1 MIAGF
6 AVITVF
12 MLWNSGLG
20 AYHAGVEW
28 KWWQGPIDC
37 SGPIN
42 KFGAASDIFKKLD
55 NVVTVRCD
63 EVSWRFLGL
72 SLAGWNA
79 LVSLGLAAVA
89 AWGALAALAKQKR
102 TG

>member
-1 MIAGF
+1 
-6 AVITVF
+6 

-20 AYHAGVEW
+20 VYHAGVEW

-55 NVVTVRCD
+55 NIITVRCD

-72 SLAGWNA
+72 SLAGWNVLDSA
-79 LVSLGLAAVA
+79 GLAAVA
-89 AWGALAALAKQKR
+89 AWGALASLAKQKR
-102 TG
+102 SG